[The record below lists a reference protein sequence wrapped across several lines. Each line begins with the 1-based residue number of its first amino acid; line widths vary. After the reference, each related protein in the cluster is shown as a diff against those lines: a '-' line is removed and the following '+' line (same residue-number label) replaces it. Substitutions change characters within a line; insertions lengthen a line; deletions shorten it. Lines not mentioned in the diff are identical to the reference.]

1 MHIPWTLATVLF
13 TPNRWAFKSSN
24 VPTVSFHRQFLQ
36 SECKRV
42 LTSIHYTRKK
52 DFLSDRDYKMTCQSL
67 LNGNIKKLCFAADFS
82 RTDYLKLPM
91 ARWLCHQC
99 LLFIAVDTLNEINK
113 SSVKRSASSA
123 ITVKAKGASIDQRM
137 LPNASAPAL
146 HPSIGCLCTY
156 STQYL
161 WTLMMLTLRKC
172 LMYRRAMRNCNLI
185 VHIVRSE
192 HNLSFSVASTL
203 YLRINKASTWSK
215 CY

>member
-1 MHIPWTLATVLF
+1 MGITKW
-13 TPNRWAFKSSN
+13 
-24 VPTVSFHRQFLQ
+24 
-36 SECKRV
+36 
-42 LTSIHYTRKK
+42 
-52 DFLSDRDYKMTCQSL
+52 QSL

-99 LLFIAVDTLNEINK
+99 SLFIAVDTLNEINK
-113 SSVKRSASSA
+113 SSLKRSASSA
-123 ITVKAKGASIDQRM
+123 ITAKAKGASIDQRM
-137 LPNASAPAL
+137 LTNARAPAL

-161 WTLMMLTLRKC
+161 WTLMMLTLWKC
-172 LMYRRAMRNCNLI
+172 LMYRRTMRNCNLML
-185 VHIVRSE
+185 HIVRSE